1 MDRAEF
7 DKFADEYR
15 ATHAGN
21 IAISGESPEYFA
33 EYKVQD
39 LARSYYASHE
49 YIETP
54 RVLDFGAGVGTS
66 MPFMRRYMPQARL
79 TCLDVSSKSL
89 EIGRARFGGEAE
101 FVLFNGTRVP
111 FPDGSFDIVFA
122 ACVFHHIDHREHVTL
137 LRELLR
143 VLVAGGILLVYEHNP
158 YNPLTRHAVNTC
170 PFDENAHL
178 IPARSMRGRFVA
190 AGFAQARIR
199 YRVFFPS
206 VVRGLRRLEPW
217 ITWLPFGAQYYIVA
231 SKSGDE
237 RRRHR

>member
-15 ATHAGN
+15 AMHAGN
-21 IAISGESPEYFA
+21 IAMSGESPEYFA
-33 EYKVQD
+33 EYKVRD
-39 LARSYYASHE
+39 LVRFYCASHR
-49 YIETP
+49 YIAAP

-66 MPFMRRYMPQARL
+66 VPFMRRYMPQGRL
-79 TCLDVSSKSL
+79 TCVDVSSKSL

-101 FVLFNGTRVP
+101 FTLFNGTRVP

-122 ACVFHHIDHREHVTL
+122 ACVFHHIDHREHVAL
-137 LRELLR
+137 LRELFR
-143 VLVAGGILLVYEHNP
+143 VLVSGGFALVYEHNP

-178 IPARSMRGRFVA
+178 IPAQSMRRRFVA
-190 AGFAQARIR
+190 AGFARPCIR

-217 ITWLPFGAQYYIVA
+217 ITWLPFGAQYYVAA
-231 SKSGDE
+231 SK
-237 RRRHR
+237 

>member
-1 MDRAEF
+1 MAPSSMDRAEF

-15 ATHAGN
+15 AMHAGN
-21 IAISGESPEYFA
+21 IAISGENPEYFA
-33 EYKVQD
+33 EYKVRD
-39 LARSYYASHE
+39 LVRSYYASLGH
-49 YIETP
+49 IEAP
-54 RVLDFGAGVGTS
+54 CVLDFGAGVGTS
-66 MPFMRRYMPQARL
+66 VPFMRRYMPQARL
-79 TCLDVSSKSL
+79 TCIDVSPKSL
-89 EIGRARFGGEAE
+89 EVGRARFGGEAE
-101 FVLFNGTRVP
+101 FVLFNGTRIP

-143 VLVAGGILLVYEHNP
+143 VLVSGGIVLVYEHNP

-178 IPARSMRGRFVA
+178 IPAQRMRRGFVA
-190 AGFAQARIR
+190 AGFIHPYIR

-217 ITWLPFGAQYYIVA
+217 ITWLPFGAQYYVAA
-231 SKSGDE
+231 SK
-237 RRRHR
+237 

>member
-15 ATHAGN
+15 AMHAGN
-21 IAISGESPEYFA
+21 IAMSGESPEYFA
-33 EYKVQD
+33 EYKVRD
-39 LARSYYASHE
+39 VVRFYCASHR
-49 YIETP
+49 YISAP

-66 MPFMRRYMPQARL
+66 VPFMRRYMPQGRL
-79 TCLDVSSKSL
+79 TCVDVSSKSL

-101 FVLFNGTRVP
+101 FTLFNGTRVP

-122 ACVFHHIDHREHVTL
+122 ACVFHHIDHREHVAL
-137 LRELLR
+137 LRELFR
-143 VLVAGGILLVYEHNP
+143 VLVSGGFALVYEHNP

-178 IPARSMRGRFVA
+178 IPAQSMRRRFVA
-190 AGFAQARIR
+190 AGFARPHVR

-206 VVRGLRRLEPW
+206 VVRGLRRFEPW
-217 ITWLPFGAQYYIVA
+217 ITWLPFGAQYYVAA
-231 SKSGDE
+231 SK
-237 RRRHR
+237 